1 MTPQPL
7 EYKICKRCVMDT
19 SDPDIKFNDKGF
31 CSNCEDVIFA
41 SEHILKNKDGKGFSL
56 LKQEIDKIKSIQAKE
71 KYDCVIGVSGGVD
84 SSYLCLFLKQF
95 NLRVLAVHVDAGWNS
110 NISVSNIKKIIE
122 YCNYDFHTHV
132 VNWNTMRRL
141 QIAFLKSGIPNQ
153 DIPQDHVFFA
163 YLYKL
168 ALKENIRYFI
178 SGGNYATESILP
190 NSWGN
195 DAMDDVF
202 IKDVFKKHGSG
213 ELIGYE
219 LISFYDYRIKFELKK
234 FKQLRPLNFITYNKE
249 NAIKELKK
257 IGWKYYEYKHG
268 ESFFTNFFQ
277 SYILPNR
284 YGYDKRKA
292 HLSSLIMSNQIT
304 REQALRELSKPLY
317 EKEQLENDI
326 NFFIGKLNISKA
338 EFLSLLSL
346 PKNSYK
352 NYRNSDFKTKVFN
365 KINYISKITP
375 KRVLKKIVKIF
386 KFKK

>member
-1 MTPQPL
+1 
-7 EYKICKRCVMDT
+7 
-19 SDPDIKFNDKGF
+19 
-31 CSNCEDVIFA
+31 
-41 SEHILKNKDGKGFSL
+41 
-56 LKQEIDKIKSIQAKE
+56 
-71 KYDCVIGVSGGVD
+71 
-84 SSYLCLFLKQF
+84 
-95 NLRVLAVHVDAGWNS
+95 
-110 NISVSNIKKIIE
+110 
-122 YCNYDFHTHV
+122 
-132 VNWNTMRRL
+132 MRRL

-213 ELIGYE
+213 ELIGYG
-219 LISFYDYRIKFELKK
+219 LISFYDYRIKFKLKK

-257 IGWKYYEYKHG
+257 IGWKNYEYKHG

-277 SYILPNR
+277 SYILPKR

-292 HLSSLIMSNQIT
+292 HLSSLIISDQIT

-317 EKEQLENDI
+317 KKEQLENDI

-338 EFLSLLSL
+338 EFVSLLSL

-365 KINYISKITP
+365 KINYISEITP